1 MINKF
6 LYYFDQFQKRSLVF
20 LFCFMLISTIL
31 EMIGLG
37 FIFSI
42 VGALNSAE
50 IKNNQ
55 LLDTLVDIFAINQSQ
70 IFLYL
75 LIIFLIFYVV
85 KIIFL
90 SFYNWF
96 ESNFL
101 YTFREKLS
109 SKVFKKYLNQNFDFF
124 YGRNSS
130 EFIRNL
136 MTEVDQLILYLIS
149 ILRLLLE
156 IIIVLGIFCLLA
168 YVDYKFTLLI
178 TVTILLFSFL
188 YFFLFKEK
196 LNAWAIQR
204 QFDMQK
210 RIQFMQEGFDGIKI
224 IKLLGREDFFF
235 NKFKI
240 HNVNLCR
247 ITARSYFFQ
256 GVPRLLFELIGIF
269 IITFALFIFFNSEKS
284 LNDIIQILTIY
295 IAASFR
301 VLPSAS
307 RIVTSLQNMKLT
319 FPAVNVLLMN

>member
-1 MINKF
+1 
-6 LYYFDQFQKRSLVF
+6 
-20 LFCFMLISTIL
+20 MLISMIL

-156 IIIVLGIFCLLA
+156 IIIV
-168 YVDYKFTLLI
+168 
-178 TVTILLFSFL
+178 
-188 YFFLFKEK
+188 
-196 LNAWAIQR
+196 
-204 QFDMQK
+204 
-210 RIQFMQEGFDGIKI
+210 
-224 IKLLGREDFFF
+224 
-235 NKFKI
+235 
-240 HNVNLCR
+240 
-247 ITARSYFFQ
+247 
-256 GVPRLLFELIGIF
+256 
-269 IITFALFIFFNSEKS
+269 
-284 LNDIIQILTIY
+284 
-295 IAASFR
+295 
-301 VLPSAS
+301 
-307 RIVTSLQNMKLT
+307 
-319 FPAVNVLLMN
+319 